1 MVTLLISALA
11 LLVIIGIGLYF
22 WQKPRRQNAE
32 YVLPPPPPDARG
44 LFADSTWEEKPAHLP
59 AADDAAA
66 LLIAR
71 AHQADR
77 SALTEAN
84 AAHDREAYDRV
95 LSEFVRQTDSDA
107 KLLALMSFISQRE
120 LPVNDALARAMID
133 LWRKSPN
140 RNMTLKALHFAASS
154 DNAEVYRAAVEEA
167 LALWREGK
175 LPDISPAELKT
186 LFDGEFW
193 ILSSRTRSSGA
204 GFVLKQALADARR
217 ELEAV
222 SVGSPRVSKGNS
234 S

>member
-44 LFADSTWEEKPAHLP
+44 LFADGTLEEKPAQP
-59 AADDAAA
+59 PGDTAA

-84 AAHDREAYDRV
+84 AAHDRAAYDRV

-107 KLLALMSFISQRE
+107 KLLALMSFVSRQE

-140 RNMTLKALHFAASS
+140 RNMTLKALHFAALS
-154 DNAEVYRAAVEEA
+154 DNAELYRTAVSEA
-167 LALWREGK
+167 LALRREGK
-175 LPDISPAELKT
+175 LPDISPGELRT

-217 ELEAV
+217 ELEAASLRSPSV
-222 SVGSPRVSKGNS
+222 SEGN
-234 S
+234 